1 MGLLRRLFQREGRMT
16 LNEMDMLMDRAV
28 GGFPTSTGIDIN
40 DNSAMGVMA
49 VYAAVR
55 LLAETIGSLPGH
67 VMRETD
73 KGKEKAR
80 SHPLYRIIHEQPNP
94 EQTAMEWRENA
105 MAHLLLRGNHVSEKQ
120 LDGGGRVIALWP
132 IHPDRVRIERDAATG
147 PLVYCVKVPPSNVE
161 VRLRASQVL
170 HLRGLGSNGV
180 TGFSPLAIGRNAI
193 ALALAAQEYGAR
205 LFKNDTKPGGVLE
218 HPGKL
223 STPAYDRLKAS
234 IEQEHQGLTNA
245 HRMMILEEGM
255 KWNQVGINPDDAQF
269 LESRKFSV
277 TEIARLFNL
286 PPHLLRDLERATFA
300 NIEHQGI
307 DFVVNSLRPWL
318 VRFEQRMAI
327 DLLSDSDRVAH
338 FIKFNVDALLRGDIK
353 TRYEAYQIAKMNGW
367 INADEIRELE
377 DMNPLPDGLGEDY
390 WQPLNLGVVGEIKD
404 PLPTDRTPGMNAPDP
419 ATPTPDPAMEGV

>member
-55 LLAETIGSLPGH
+55 LLSETIGSLPGH

-80 SHPLYRIIHEQPNP
+80 SHPLYRIIHEQANP
-94 EQTAMEWRENA
+94 EQTSMEWRETA
-105 MAHLLLRGNHVSEKQ
+105 MGHLLLRGNHISEKQ
-120 LDGGGRVIALWP
+120 LDGGGRVVALWP
-132 IHPDRVRIERDAATG
+132 IHPDRVRVERVSATG
-147 PLVYCVKVPPSNVE
+147 PLVYLVKVPPSNTE
-161 VRLRASQVL
+161 VRLAPSQVL
-170 HLRGLGSNGV
+170 HLRGLGSNGI
-180 TGFSPLAIGRNAI
+180 TGYSPLALGRNAI

-223 STPAYDRLKAS
+223 SQPAYDRLKAS
-234 IEQEHQGLTNA
+234 IKQEHEGLTNA

-255 KWNQVGINPDDAQF
+255 KWHQIGINPDDAQF
-269 LESRKFSV
+269 LESRRFSV
-277 TEIARLFNL
+277 TEVARLFNV

-327 DLLSDSDRVAH
+327 DLLSESDRVAH

-353 TRYEAYQIAKMNGW
+353 TRYEAYQISKQNGW
-367 INADEIRELE
+367 LNADEIREFE
-377 DMNPLPDGLGEDY
+377 DMNPLPNGLGKDY
-390 WQPLNLGVVGEIKD
+390 WQPLNLGVVGEIKE
-404 PLPTDRTPGMNAPDP
+404 PLPTDRTPGVKQ
-419 ATPTPDPAMEGV
+419 PTPIEEAV